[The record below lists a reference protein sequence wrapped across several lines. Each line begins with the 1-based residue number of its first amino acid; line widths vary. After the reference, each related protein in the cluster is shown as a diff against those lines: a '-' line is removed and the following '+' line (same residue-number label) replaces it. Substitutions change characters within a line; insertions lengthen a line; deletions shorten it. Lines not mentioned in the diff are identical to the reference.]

1 MNSSARQR
9 FAQMMQQEQARQAQ
23 ADMLSQ
29 MRGPR
34 TAAPAQA
41 LTQAPRGQASRMLG
55 AVRMANGGPVGALPT
70 IKELAG
76 LNAPRRDAA
85 DTATAPFT
93 QNNPI
98 VPMFNLETPAFG
110 GMEQGT
116 YDWTAPS
123 VSAGQFTQPDRMP
136 PAVTP
141 STSAYRPIDAT
152 TLPGGGANIPN
163 VPVMPNQ
170 VLPPAQGPAMPPP
183 APMAPPAPVTGT
195 DMGTGMGIPNVVT
208 ADDRQQR
215 ERDANELAR
224 QQAEEDRR
232 RQLGIQA
239 ELERQERIAEQ
250 QRQAAIQAEAQR
262 LEQEEAERQNAL
274 RIAQEAEQRRLA
286 QAQEQE
292 QATAERRAKAQEAA
306 DAAEKAE
313 RARQAKAV
321 QNNRNNALVNFLTGG
336 IRSKL
341 GGGAGQP
348 IYDPNK
354 MVSVTRL
361 VDGGQGGQYVEKI
374 PQSQYDIEQA
384 RARAYEN
391 AFKAE

>member
-1 MNSSARQR
+1 MNSTARQR

-34 TAAPAQA
+34 PTAPASA
-41 LTQAPRGQASRMLG
+41 LTSAPQGQASRMMG

-76 LNAPRRDAA
+76 LNPPRRDASMN
-85 DTATAPFT
+85 ATAPFT

-98 VPMFNLETPAFG
+98 VPMFNVESPAFG
-110 GMEQGT
+110 GMQQST

-123 VSAGQFTQPDRMP
+123 VQVGQFTQPDRMP
-136 PAVTP
+136 PAITP
-141 STSAYRPIDAT
+141 STSAYRPVDAT
-152 TLPGGGANIPN
+152 TLPGGGTNIPN
-163 VPVMPNQ
+163 VPVTPNQ
-170 VLPPAQGPAMPPP
+170 VLPPMQQPAMQQPAMQPPP
-183 APMAPPAPVTGT
+183 VAPAAPAQTA
-195 DMGTGMGIPNVVT
+195 IPNVVT
-208 ADDRQQR
+208 AEDQQQR

-232 RQLGIQA
+232 RQIGIQA
-239 ELERQERIAEQ
+239 ELERQQRLAEQ
-250 QRQAAIQAEAQR
+250 QRQAQIQAEARR
-262 LEQEEAERQNAL
+262 LEEEEAQRQTAL
-274 RIAQEAEQRRLA
+274 RAAAQAEQRRQEAA
-286 QAQEQE
+286 QAQAAQ
-292 QATAERRAKAQEAA
+292 QDERRKRAQEAA

-313 RARQAKAV
+313 RARQAEAIK
-321 QNNRNNALVNFLTGG
+321 NNRNNAMVNFLTRG
-336 IRSKL
+336 IRTKL
-341 GGGAGQP
+341 GGGSGKA

-384 RARAYEN
+384 RAKAYKS
-391 AFKAE
+391 AFEE

>member
-29 MRGPR
+29 IRGPR

-41 LTQAPRGQASRMLG
+41 LTQPPRGQASQSSRMLG

-76 LNAPRRDAA
+76 LNPPRRDAA

-136 PAVTP
+136 PALTP
-141 STSAYRPIDAT
+141 STSAYRPVDAT

-163 VPVMPNQ
+163 VPVTPNQ
-170 VLPPAQGPAMPPP
+170 VLPPAQSPAMPPP

-195 DMGTGMGIPNVVT
+195 GIPNVVT

-224 QQAEEDRR
+224 QKAEEDRR
-232 RQLGIQA
+232 RQVGIQA
-239 ELERQERIAEQ
+239 ELERQERLAEQ

-274 RIAQEAEQRRLA
+274 RIAREAEQRRLA

-292 QATAERRAKAQEAA
+292 QATAERRAQAREAA

-313 RARQAKAV
+313 RARQAEAIK
-321 QNNRNNALVNFLTGG
+321 NNRNNAMANFFTRG

-384 RARAYEN
+384 RARAYKD
-391 AFKAE
+391 AFGAE